1 MFFKKKNTNEPINT
15 SIRPQESQIEKKA
28 ENKEEKYIG
37 KNDSPKE
44 SIEDKDLLMQHNQ
57 SNMITRLG
65 TKIEETELIASSLIN
80 TTREISAAIEEQ
92 LVATEGVVDE
102 ISQYSALAEEVFAS
116 IENSKEIT
124 DRTLTV
130 ANEGTIA
137 IDKSLEAMDEISE
150 SVVTVKGS
158 VSNLYDKSQSVDE
171 LLDLIKDI
179 ADSTNLLA
187 LNASIEA
194 ARAGEAGRGFSV
206 VASEVKKLA
215 TRSIDSVGHIS
226 DILNEIKSSID
237 ETTSLM
243 DETDRRVEAGKAM
256 SLETKKVFQTIIDA
270 AKESTLVSEEINIA
284 VSKQL
289 ESLENVIES
298 TQTMNEHFSTLS
310 GSVEITLLNTEY
322 TSTSLKAINKLSS
335 NLKNVNEGLSEN
347 LKGLELASDVVKTYI
362 AYPPEN
368 KDPMMA
374 IDAVEAHLYVNNHS
388 SLTLINENG
397 MISPGVAKFWRVLED
412 QITWEFQLRKGIKF
426 HDGSEL
432 TSEDVYFSY
441 LRILDPK
448 TKSPNNWILFDI
460 EGAKEFAD
468 GKTNSVS
475 GIEIIDKYLIR
486 IRLLS
491 PYTGFLL
498 NLGQSMC
505 PIISKKA
512 YEEKGAIVGCGAFV
526 LEDEAN
532 GDITLKANPDYYLG
546 EPYIKEIKLT
556 TNPSEVGENFRQ
568 GNYDFIKIEEDALY
582 KEAKD
587 AGATVDIVDM
597 LAIYY
602 VGFNM
607 LSSHTIVSNKE
618 ARQAL
623 NLAINKER
631 IIKEALGVFGSVASS
646 PMPSSMLGGEEY
658 RPYDYDPQRAKDMLR
673 KSGVTN
679 LNITLAARDGNAGGL
694 FSKIL
699 SQVKEDLEAI
709 GLNIEISDFSSAE
722 FMSQECHKKHDLYI
736 SRWIADT
743 GDQDNF
749 LAPLFT
755 PGSSAN
761 FSSYE
766 NPQVLELM
774 KSAKKILNP
783 TKKLEFYKQISSIL
797 HEEAPWI
804 YLFHPR
810 AGVGYKDYIG
820 GMNLNHLGI
829 IRYEQIYKSK

>member
-1 MFFKKKNTNEPINT
+1 MVFFKKKRNEEPVNKSFGPEIKALENVDKY
-15 SIRPQESQIEKKA
+15 IEKKS
-28 ENKEEKYIG
+28 
-37 KNDSPKE
+37 DS
-44 SIEDKDLLMQHNQ
+44 SDDTTNLMQHNQ
-57 SNMITRLG
+57 SSMITRLG
-65 TKIEETELIASSLIN
+65 SKIEETELIASSLIDTTKEIN
-80 TTREISAAIEEQ
+80 TAIEQQ
-92 LVATEGVVDE
+92 LLATEGVVDE

-124 DRTLTV
+124 DRTLSV
-130 ANEGTIA
+130 AEEGTLA

-150 SVVTVKGS
+150 SVSTVKGS
-158 VSNLYDKSQSVDE
+158 VSNLYEKSQSVDE

-194 ARAGEAGRGFSV
+194 ARAGEAGKGFSV

-215 TRSIDSVGHIS
+215 TRSIDSVEHIS
-226 DILNEIKSSID
+226 EILNEIKSSIG

-243 DETDRRVEAGKAM
+243 DETDKRVEAGKAM
-256 SLETKKVFQTIIDA
+256 SMETKKVFQTIIDA
-270 AKESTLVSEEINIA
+270 AKESTTVSDEINVA

-298 TQTMNEHFSTLS
+298 TQSMNEQFSKLS

-335 NLKNVNEGLSEN
+335 ELRGINGSLSKDLKN
-347 LKGLELASDVVKTYI
+347 LELANDVIRTYI
-362 AYPPEN
+362 GYPPEN

-374 IDAVEAHLYVNNHS
+374 IDATEAHLYVNNHS
-388 SLTLINENG
+388 SLTVINENG
-397 MISPGVAKFWRVLED
+397 MVSPGIAKFWRVLED
-412 QITWEFQLRKGIKF
+412 QVTWEFQLRKGIKF

-432 TSEDVYFSY
+432 TADDVYFSY
-441 LRILDPK
+441 SRILDPK

-460 EGAKEFAD
+460 AGAEDFAN
-468 GKTNSVS
+468 GEANKIS
-475 GIEIIDKYLIR
+475 GIEIINPYLIR
-486 IRLLS
+486 IRLKS

-505 PIISKKA
+505 PIISKKS
-512 YEEKGAIVGCGAFV
+512 YKEKGLIVGCGAFV
-526 LEDEAN
+526 LEEEADKN
-532 GDITLKANPDYYLG
+532 ITLKANENYYLG
-546 EPYIKEIKLT
+546 EPYVKEVKIT
-556 TNPSEVGENFRQ
+556 TNTADIGERFRD
-568 GNYDFIKIEEDALY
+568 GKYDFIKIEDDSLY

-607 LSSHTIVSNKE
+607 LSDHPIVKNRD

-623 NLAINKER
+623 NYAINKER
-631 IIKEALGVFGSVASS
+631 IVKEALGVFGSVASS
-646 PMPSSMLGGEEY
+646 PMPASMLGGHEY
-658 RPYDYDPQRAKDMLR
+658 SPYSYDPQKAKELLKR
-673 KSGVTN
+673 SGVSN
-679 LNITLAARDGNAGGL
+679 LRVSLAARDGNAGGL

-699 SQVKEDLEAI
+699 SHVTEDLEAV
-709 GLNIEISDFSSAE
+709 GIELKISDFSSAE
-722 FMSQECHKKHDLYI
+722 FMSQQCHKSHDLYI

-761 FSSYE
+761 FSSYKNSE
-766 NPQVLELM
+766 VLDLM
-774 KSAKKILNP
+774 TSAKKMLNP
-783 TKKLEFYKQISSIL
+783 TKKLEFYREISSIL
-797 HEEAPWI
+797 HEDAPWI

-810 AGVGYKDYIG
+810 VGIAYKDNIG

-829 IRYEQIYKSK
+829 VRYDQIYKTK